1 MLRPKVYRLSFD
13 FKSAQAMLNFWE
25 TFQDMNRS
33 GPMAHYDENDW
44 DECCIVHKD
53 TLHDQGKSIKNFL
66 IRNDGDGNGRPIET
80 RTVTRKGLV
89 ESLEI
94 L

>member
-1 MLRPKVYRLSFD
+1 MIEVMLD
-13 FKSAQAMLNFWE
+13 FWQ
-25 TFQDMNRS
+25 TFQSMNRS
-33 GPMAHYDENDW
+33 GPMAHYDE
-44 DECCIVHKD
+44 
-53 TLHDQGKSIKNFL
+53 
-66 IRNDGDGNGRPIET
+66 NDGDGNGRPIET

>member
-1 MLRPKVYRLSFD
+1 MREATMIEVMLD
-13 FKSAQAMLNFWE
+13 FWQ
-25 TFQDMNRS
+25 TFQSMNRS
-33 GPMAHYDENDW
+33 GPMAHYDE
-44 DECCIVHKD
+44 
-53 TLHDQGKSIKNFL
+53 
-66 IRNDGDGNGRPIET
+66 NDGDGNGRPIET